1 MLFQEMAFHRITHIQ
16 LQDITGVRD
25 MTNSENEN
33 FEEKQQN
40 SERNNAKLPE
50 LLLGNWTT

>member
-1 MLFQEMAFHRITHIQ
+1 
-16 LQDITGVRD
+16 

-33 FEEKQQN
+33 FEEKHQN